1 MDVNTTSTVSP
12 DIYNYINDYLVNSN
26 SYIIVVVIIL
36 IFLILFLS
44 LGDSSQNNTTT
55 YSGTSDSDDTG
66 TNIIYTIIIVIFI
79 ILLLI
84 NGLFY
89 FFSIDVV
96 ATIKKMF
103 TNEPEIDIAI
113 NNLKLDYIQEPKIF
127 KEQRQ
132 VFNIPGN
139 EYSYDDAKSVC
150 KVYDARL
157 ATYDEVENSYGSGGE
172 WCNYGWSQ
180 DQLALFPTQKKT
192 YNELQKIKGHEND
205 CGRPGVNGG
214 YIANPEVKFGVNCFG
229 YKPKITS
236 EEEEMMQ
243 NISPYPKTQKDIE
256 METKVDY
263 WKTKINDILISPFN
277 HTKWS
282 RV

>member
-12 DIYNYINDYLVNSN
+12 DIYNFINDYLVNSN

-36 IFLILFLS
+36 IFLILFIS

-55 YSGTSDSDDTG
+55 YSGTSDSGDTG

-127 KEQRQ
+127 KERRQ
-132 VFNIPGN
+132 VFNISGN
-139 EYSYDDAKSVC
+139 DYSYDEAKSVC
-150 KVYDARL
+150 NVYDARL
-157 ATYDEVENSYGSGGE
+157 ATYDEVEDSYNSGGE

-205 CGRPGVNGG
+205 CGRSGVNGG

-229 YKPKITS
+229 YKPKIST

-243 NISPYPKTQKDIE
+243 NISPYPKTEKDIE
-256 METKVDY
+256 MENKVDY